1 MSYNP
6 ERSVDYTNT
15 NPDYWASVNEY
26 FQNNAENDVGET
38 GIWIP
43 NLEKQGAEAT
53 ALAASAGG
61 VRAVGGSNYAGGSAS
76 AGTRIYNA
84 GSGGTETEASRAEYQ
99 NERPIKLASVYRGGT
114 DYTTTDAGDRYGA
127 GTTLG
132 RMGTV
137 PGAWQGVK
145 LQGGK
150 VVGPGGENYVAA
162 GGDFGGLLA
171 QGVSVTS
178 GLLDSLLGPRD
189 SDGLRIRGTF
199 PSPTGAATTDA
210 EAAGMLSG
218 ATGGTSGGTG
228 GSGGGGARFHGGTLP
243 SAPPGMNVDYATW
256 SKDYWDKNL
265 PGQSDLQFYGGDT
278 PNLVPGGWRPT
289 VTPPRWG
296 IQPGQTQPTYMA
308 QSIYPLLTT
317 PLGGSEASGGG
328 GTGLIKYAAPT
339 SGGLIDTT
347 KKTTSTAGIPI
358 GATTTAPGRE
368 YDFPDTIFGKRW
380 QDIPDF
386 ANKAALEMYGDL
398 GAYGSKFPKAGNY
411 GRIGGQIY
419 EFRGG
424 FEGGGWEPSR
434 SYPAKTTT

>member
-6 ERSVDYTNT
+6 ERAVDYTNT
-15 NPDYWASVNEY
+15 DPNYWSGVNEY
-26 FQNNAENDVGET
+26 FKNNAENDVGET

-43 NLEKQGAEAT
+43 NLEKQGAEST

-61 VRAVGGSNYAGGSAS
+61 VTAVGGSNYAGGSSS
-76 AGTRIYNA
+76 ATTRIYGAA
-84 GSGGTETEASRAEYQ
+84 GGGTETEASRAEYQ
-99 NERPIKLASVYRGGT
+99 DERPIKLASIYRGGT
-114 DYTTTDAGDRYGA
+114 EYTRTDAGDTYGG

-145 LQGGK
+145 IEGGK

-171 QGVSVTS
+171 QGVSITS

-199 PSPTGAATTDA
+199 PSVTGAATTDA
-210 EAAGMLSG
+210 GAAGMLDSG
-218 ATGGTSGGTG
+218 TTGTSGGAS
-228 GSGGGGARFHGGTLP
+228 GSGTRFHGGTLP
-243 SAPPGMNVDYATW
+243 SAPPGMDVDYATW
-256 SKDYWDKNL
+256 SDDYWKKNL

-296 IQPGQTQPTYMA
+296 VQPGQTKPTYMA
-308 QSIYPLLTT
+308 QSIYPLLST
-317 PLGGSEASGGG
+317 PLGGGTSSGGG
-328 GTGLIKYAAPT
+328 GTGLVKYAPPT
-339 SGGLIDTT
+339 GGGLIDVT
-347 KKTTSTAGIPI
+347 KTTPTTAGIPI

-398 GAYGSKFPKAGNY
+398 GTYGAKYPKAGTY
-411 GRIGGQIY
+411 GRVGGQIY
-419 EFRGG
+419 EYIGG
-424 FEGGGWEPSR
+424 GDEGGAGWETSR
-434 SYPAKTTT
+434 SYPVKTTT